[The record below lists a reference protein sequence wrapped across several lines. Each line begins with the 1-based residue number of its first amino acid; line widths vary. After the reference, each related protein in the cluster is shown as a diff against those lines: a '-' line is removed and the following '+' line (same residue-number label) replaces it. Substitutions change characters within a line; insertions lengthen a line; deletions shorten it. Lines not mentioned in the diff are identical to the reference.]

1 MATIDFKIFSLL
13 LSSALFV
20 QYCSPCFAADPPP
33 ESATQADQVVAA
45 ATVPK
50 LDPNPLADAVT
61 DAPKLAQSAPADA
74 TVVTDAPKLAQ
85 STPADAPSD
94 AILRGGVSSDP
105 IVAGRQADDLTRQIL
120 LKLIELERFN
130 LHYTLEVAKQGRWKG
145 WRYAAFQEINAG
157 TGLTGS
163 IISTAERGNHL
174 HHAARVSR
182 VVQERAN
189 IVPMIG
195 SIIGASA
202 AAMEFG
208 INSYHDI
215 VARNKGFAPKAA
227 RLHVLGLKADINRLM
242 AQREALLKVEATSS
256 ALAARAEVDDAE
268 GKVLNDLRD
277 ESLMEFERY
286 QIGARKILAFQ
297 QSQYFFD
304 CTKYTLNAIGS
315 YFAYLSLNHHDRRW
329 NGRAGVMWDI
339 SGPVYMAGPIISRV
353 IAKGVG
359 EAHRGWLRPAT
370 ADAHQTT
377 VAKLEA
383 DRNVLDTL
391 CKSTRVT
398 PDKVE
403 TAVIRS
409 EMYGVHQKVFA
420 DEILGAQK
428 ARAKANTTA
437 TQNVAAGMYVGA
449 SRIGTGVLFT
459 IPGFN
464 RAFNSKTERA
474 STVTNQDLFAAAVI
488 GIPASA
494 FTMLDTLRIQV
505 QGEVNRHKLKK
516 SGLLPGQIAHTRLKQ
531 LDEMEVRLAVK

>member
-1 MATIDFKIFSLL
+1 MATTDFKIFSLF

-20 QYCSPCFAADPPP
+20 QYCSPCFAADLQS
-33 ESATQADQVVAA
+33 ESAIQADQVLADAA
-45 ATVPK
+45 LPK
-50 LDPNPLADAVT
+50 LGPNPLSDA
-61 DAPKLAQSAPADA
+61 A
-74 TVVTDAPKLAQ
+74 TEPTKLAQ
-85 STPADAPSD
+85 STPSDPNSD

-105 IVAGRQADDLTRQIL
+105 AVAGRQADDLTRQIL

-145 WRYAAFQEINAG
+145 WRYAGFQEINAG
-157 TGLTGS
+157 TSLAGS
-163 IISTAERGNHL
+163 IISTAERGSHL
-174 HHAARVSR
+174 HKPTKVSR

-227 RLHVLGLKADINRLM
+227 RLHVAGLKADINRLM

-256 ALAARAEVDDAE
+256 TLAARAEVDEAE

-277 ESLMEFERY
+277 ETLMEFERF
-286 QIGARKILAFQ
+286 QIGARRILAFQ
-297 QSQYFFD
+297 QSQYLFD
-304 CTKYTLNAIGS
+304 CTKYSLNALGS
-315 YFAYLSLNHHDRRW
+315 YFAYLSLRHKDRRW

-339 SGPVYMAGPIISRV
+339 SGPIYMAGPIISRV
-353 IAKGVG
+353 IAKGVAEG
-359 EAHRGWLRPAT
+359 HKRALRSTT
-370 ADAHQTT
+370 ADAQQTT
-377 VAKLEA
+377 VATLEG
-383 DRNVLDTL
+383 DRNLLENL
-391 CKSTRVT
+391 CKSTHIA
-398 PDKVE
+398 PDKAE
-403 TAVIRS
+403 TAVNRS
-409 EMYGVHQKVFA
+409 AIYELHQKAFA
-420 DEILGAQK
+420 DEISSALK
-428 ARAKANTTA
+428 SRAKAKNTA
-437 TQNVAAGMYVGA
+437 TQNVGAGLYVGA
-449 SRIGTGVLFT
+449 SRLATGVLFT
-459 IPGFN
+459 VPGFN

-474 STVTNQDLFAAAVI
+474 SKVTNQDLFAAAVI

-516 SGLLPGQIAHTRLKQ
+516 SGLLPGQIANARLKQ
-531 LDEMEVRLAVK
+531 LDEMEVRLAAK